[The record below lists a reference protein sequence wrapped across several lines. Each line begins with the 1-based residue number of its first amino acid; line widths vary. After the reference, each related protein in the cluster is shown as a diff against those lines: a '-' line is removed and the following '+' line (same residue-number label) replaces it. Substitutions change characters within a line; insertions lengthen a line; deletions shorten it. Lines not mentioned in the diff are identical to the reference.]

1 MMVQQ
6 NKWRAA
12 RFGNQAMLVD
22 TYTYE
27 VAPTAEVVEQM
38 VEKLRA
44 TAAELGCE
52 RYLDHCNTLAQSPSA
67 AQRQLNILAAT
78 KDPTEVVRQLTDASR
93 VSDATT
99 GSQTSRTG

>member
-1 MMVQQ
+1 MVQQ

-22 TYTYE
+22 TYTYD
-27 VAPTAEVVEQM
+27 VAPIAEVVEQM
-38 VEKLRA
+38 VEKLRPM
-44 TAAELGCE
+44 AAALGCE
-52 RYLDHCNTLAQSPSA
+52 PFLMHCNTLAQSPSA
-67 AQRQLNILAAT
+67 AQRQLDILAAT
-78 KDPTEVVRQLTDASR
+78 KDPAEVVRQLTDASR